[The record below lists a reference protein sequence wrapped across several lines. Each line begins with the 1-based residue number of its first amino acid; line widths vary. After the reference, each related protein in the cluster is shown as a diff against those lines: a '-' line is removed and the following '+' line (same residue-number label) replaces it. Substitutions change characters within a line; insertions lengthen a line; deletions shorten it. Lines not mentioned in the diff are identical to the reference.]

1 MREILV
7 ISGKGGTGKTTITA
21 ALAASGPAKVIAD
34 CDVDAADLHL
44 IARPDDTA
52 TTPFYSGQRA
62 VFDSE
67 LCTQCGICQ
76 GKCRFNAIGSG
87 VRHRAEL
94 CEGCGLCAYVCPAGA
109 IRMTERLCGE
119 WYHSVSRFGPMVH
132 AALGIGEENS
142 GKLVT
147 TVRTE
152 SGKVAK
158 EQGLEII
165 LTDGPPGIGC
175 PVIASLTNTDLAL
188 LVTEPT
194 RSALHDLER
203 IAELTRHFRVP
214 AAVVLNKADIHAGLA
229 DEVRAWC
236 RQANIPLLAEF
247 GWSDD
252 CTRAQLLG
260 LTLVEFR
267 REAWLPVFESLWRD
281 MLALTQGGQPLPA

>member
-1 MREILV
+1 MRELLV

-44 IARPDDTA
+44 IARPHQTV

-62 VFDSE
+62 VFDKS
-67 LCTQCGICQ
+67 QCIECGMCQ
-76 GKCRFNAIGSG
+76 EKCRFNAIADGI
-87 VRHRAEL
+87 RLRPEL
-94 CEGCGLCAYVCPAGA
+94 CEGCGLCAFICPAGA
-109 IRMTERLCGE
+109 IHMEERLCGE
-119 WYHSVSRFGPMVH
+119 WYCSDSRFGPMVH

-152 SGKVAK
+152 SGKMAQEHGV
-158 EQGLEII
+158 EVI

-194 RSALHDLER
+194 RSALHDLKR
-203 IAELTRHFRVP
+203 IAGLTRHFRVP
-214 AAVVLNKADIHAGLA
+214 AAVALNKADIHSGLA

-236 RQANIPLLAEF
+236 RTENIPLLAEF

-252 CTRAQLLG
+252 CTKAQLHG
-260 LTLVEFR
+260 QSLVEYR
-267 REAWLPVFESLWRD
+267 PETWRPVFEDLWQKL
-281 MLALTQGGQPLPA
+281 LALP